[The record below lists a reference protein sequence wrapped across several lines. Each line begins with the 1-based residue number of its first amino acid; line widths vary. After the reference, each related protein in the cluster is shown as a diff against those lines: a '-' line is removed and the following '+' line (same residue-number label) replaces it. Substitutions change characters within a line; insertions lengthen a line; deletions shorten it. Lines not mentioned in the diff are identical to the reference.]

1 MYVQIITIKAP
12 VGEINSIRHF
22 IQNDY
27 LPQMKQ
33 VAGFSQAHFLEQMD
47 DRDTA
52 KLIVYWRDQT
62 SAENANGTGLLM
74 DAATSLVAHVPG
86 TRVQRTGYIMHN
98 QLAVENA

>member
-12 VGEINSIRHF
+12 IGEINSIRSF
-22 IQNDY
+22 IENDY

-33 VAGFSQAHFLEQMD
+33 VAGFSQAHLLEQID

-62 SAENANGTGLLM
+62 SVENANSTGLLM

-86 TRVQRTGYIMHN
+86 TRVQRTGYIMRE
-98 QLAVENA
+98 LRETENA